1 MHWRVSE
8 EINPE
13 QKEELSSYSELTAQ
27 LLVNRNITSKQQAR
41 DFFASGLGALNNY
54 NLLPNIKAAAEAVIA
69 AVKRQQKIY
78 IYGDYDVDGVC
89 ATSILFDFLYRKLGA
104 DVLPY
109 IPSRFEEGYGMS
121 RQGLDK
127 ILQEGG
133 KLVITVDCGIRD
145 AALIDEYVE
154 KGLQF
159 IVTDHH
165 SLPERDNLP
174 LSALAIVHPALPD
187 SKYPVSAICGTTV
200 AWKLVQKLAELA
212 LVQNLILR
220 NLVPD
225 EYLDLVALA
234 TVCDIMP
241 LQNENRSLVKLGL
254 KKLNRDPNPGL
265 AQLIKIAELQGKEIT
280 VYHLG
285 FVLGPR
291 INAGGRIS
299 HAIDCVRLLTT
310 KNQEK
315 LFEIAAMLN
324 RLNLERQKLTEAMLN
339 EAEESIDIKVDT
351 RLLFVSGK
359 DWAEGVIGLVA
370 GKLTEKYNLPSV
382 AISIGKDGEA
392 KGSARSIKNFNITE
406 AISYSSEL
414 LIRYGGHA
422 QAAGFT
428 LETKNLQLLQ
438 DSLED
443 IAGREL
449 KPKQLQ
455 RELVIDKAL
464 SLDEVDM
471 ETVKEIN
478 QFEPFGMGNPQ
489 PVFSLNGVTVKNIK
503 QIGQDRSHVKLE
515 ILQKGNRIEAIAFNM
530 AAEFAKVAAGDKI
543 DIAGNLSADAWNGK
557 ERIQLKVRDFKN
569 A

>member
-241 LQNENRSLVKLGL
+241 LQNEN
-254 KKLNRDPNPGL
+254 
-265 AQLIKIAELQGKEIT
+265 
-280 VYHLG
+280 
-285 FVLGPR
+285 
-291 INAGGRIS
+291 
-299 HAIDCVRLLTT
+299 
-310 KNQEK
+310 
-315 LFEIAAMLN
+315 
-324 RLNLERQKLTEAMLN
+324 
-339 EAEESIDIKVDT
+339 
-351 RLLFVSGK
+351 
-359 DWAEGVIGLVA
+359 
-370 GKLTEKYNLPSV
+370 
-382 AISIGKDGEA
+382 
-392 KGSARSIKNFNITE
+392 
-406 AISYSSEL
+406 
-414 LIRYGGHA
+414 
-422 QAAGFT
+422 
-428 LETKNLQLLQ
+428 
-438 DSLED
+438 
-443 IAGREL
+443 
-449 KPKQLQ
+449 
-455 RELVIDKAL
+455 
-464 SLDEVDM
+464 
-471 ETVKEIN
+471 
-478 QFEPFGMGNPQ
+478 
-489 PVFSLNGVTVKNIK
+489 
-503 QIGQDRSHVKLE
+503 
-515 ILQKGNRIEAIAFNM
+515 
-530 AAEFAKVAAGDKI
+530 
-543 DIAGNLSADAWNGK
+543 
-557 ERIQLKVRDFKN
+557 
-569 A
+569 